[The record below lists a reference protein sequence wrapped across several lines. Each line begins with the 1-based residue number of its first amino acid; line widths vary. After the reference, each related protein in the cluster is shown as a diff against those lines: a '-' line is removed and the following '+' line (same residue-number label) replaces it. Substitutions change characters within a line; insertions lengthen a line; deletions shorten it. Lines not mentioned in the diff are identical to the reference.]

1 MDSSS
6 CSLAMVLIPGK
17 TGDVMEVL
25 SCFGGVPSVENPILV
40 DGSTSPLTVSFKM
53 TLLTI

>member
-1 MDSSS
+1 
-6 CSLAMVLIPGK
+6 MVLIPGK